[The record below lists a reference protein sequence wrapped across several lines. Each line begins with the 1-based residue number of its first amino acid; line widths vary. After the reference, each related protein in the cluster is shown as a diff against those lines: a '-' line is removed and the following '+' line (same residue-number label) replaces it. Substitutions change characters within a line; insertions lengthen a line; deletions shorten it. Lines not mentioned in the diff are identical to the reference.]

1 MKHLESFFDG
11 GCILFAVSNLKDN
24 ISLVL
29 LIISLLN
36 ICLKTILRIRKAVI
50 NKDINSLIVDLSD
63 TAETIEKE
71 VADYEKKKNQ
81 DKSI

>member
-1 MKHLESFFDG
+1 MKYLENFYDG

-36 ICLKTILRIRKAVI
+36 ICIKTILKIKKAVI
-50 NKDINSLIVDLSD
+50 NKDINSLISDLSD

-71 VADYEKKKNQ
+71 VADYEKKKN
-81 DKSI
+81 